1 MSPLVEHEVR
11 IPMRTLLEP
20 SIRSFVLKIL
30 ASVGAVL
37 LLSGDALAGPQ
48 KTVKV
53 TASGQIVSR
62 APCPDTAEL
71 CQDVQVTGI
80 ATVLGRV
87 TGVLSDRVDPFG
99 HYTGTGVFTT
109 ADGST
114 ITTEFEGQ
122 VIPNQDGTA
131 SFMETHT
138 IVDGTGQYE
147 NASGE
152 LDLTGTADAFGHL
165 DVQGTGTFIKG

>member
-1 MSPLVEHEVR
+1 
-11 IPMRTLLEP
+11 MRTLRP
-20 SIRSFVLKIL
+20 SSVRQSALTIIL
-30 ASVGAVL
+30 FSAVVL
-37 LLSGDALAGPQ
+37 LAASALAGPQ
-48 KTVKV
+48 KTVRV
-53 TASGQIVSR
+53 TASGQIVSSD
-62 APCPDTAEL
+62 PCPGPPAGL

-87 TGVLSDRVDPFG
+87 RGELSELVDSTG

-114 ITTEFEGQ
+114 ISTEFEGQ

-131 SFMETHT
+131 SFAETHT

-147 NASGE
+147 NSSGDLE
-152 LDLTGTADAFGHL
+152 LTGTADATGHL
-165 DVQGTGTFIKG
+165 EVVGTGTFIKG

>member
-1 MSPLVEHEVR
+1 
-11 IPMRTLLEP
+11 MRTVLP
-20 SIRSFVLKIL
+20 SSVRQSALTIIL
-30 ASVGAVL
+30 FSAVVL
-37 LLSGDALAGPQ
+37 LAGSALAGPQ
-48 KTVKV
+48 KTVRV
-53 TASGQIVSR
+53 SASGQIFPGARCADS
-62 APCPDTAEL
+62 PDEL

-87 TGVLSDRVDPFG
+87 RGELSERVDLTG

-114 ITTEFEGQ
+114 ISTEFEGQ

-138 IVDGTGQYE
+138 VVDGTGQYE
-147 NASGE
+147 NSSGD
-152 LDLTGTADAFGHL
+152 LRLTGTADDTGHL
-165 DVQGTGTFIKG
+165 DVVGTGTFIKG

>member
-1 MSPLVEHEVR
+1 
-11 IPMRTLLEP
+11 MRTLLQ
-20 SIRSFVLKIL
+20 SCVRHSALTIILSSAFVLL
-30 ASVGAVL
+30 AAS
-37 LLSGDALAGPQ
+37 ALAGPQ
-48 KTVKV
+48 KAVRV
-53 TASGQIVSR
+53 SASGQIVLSG
-62 APCPDTAEL
+62 PCPDTAEL

-87 TGVLSDRVDPFG
+87 GGVLSERVDATG
-99 HYTGTGVFTT
+99 HYIGTGVFTT

-122 VIPNQDGTA
+122 VIPHQNGTA
-131 SFMETHT
+131 SFMETHH

-152 LDLTGTADAFGHL
+152 LDLTGTADTTGH
-165 DVQGTGTFIKG
+165 VGVVGRGTFIKG

>member
-1 MSPLVEHEVR
+1 MSFATGV
-11 IPMRTLLEP
+11 
-20 SIRSFVLKIL
+20 
-30 ASVGAVL
+30 
-37 LLSGDALAGPQ
+37 LAGPQ
-48 KTVKV
+48 KAVRVRAT
-53 TASGQIVSR
+53 GQIVSIT
-62 APCPDTAEL
+62 PCYENEL

-87 TGVLSDRVDPFG
+87 TGVLSERVDLYG

-122 VIPNQDGTA
+122 VIPDPNGTA
-131 SFMETHT
+131 SFMETHH

-147 NASGE
+147 SASGE
-152 LDLTGTADAFGHL
+152 LDLTGTGDAAGHL
-165 DVQGTGTFIKG
+165 DVVGTGTLIRG